1 MSKYR
6 EIWDENNYKFGQV
19 KQIKDVD
26 WSKVHYDNIDKPTAG
41 DIIGTIGII
50 VAFLCLVSLPAWVKY
65 LV

>member
-1 MSKYR
+1 MKKYR
-6 EIWDENNYKFGQV
+6 EIWDENNYKFGKA

-41 DIIGTIGII
+41 DIIWTIGII
-50 VAFLCLVSLPAWVKY
+50 VAFLCIVSLPAWFIH